1 MEVKMKKLIL
11 VVLLVF
17 SVYAVLPTYGAAGQA
32 SKSGDLEESI
42 IKALW
47 NLPRYNVFDNL
58 AFKIEDGNIVT
69 LVGQVIFPILKK
81 EAGDRVAKIPGVAKV
96 VNSLEVLP
104 LSENDDSVRIRAYR
118 ALFGTADLYRY
129 AMGANPSIHIIVK
142 GGHIT
147 LEGVVSTKNDAEV
160 ALLAVRGILGSFSAK
175 SNLKIEN
182 PGK

>member
-1 MEVKMKKLIL
+1 MKKLAVIM
-11 VVLLVF
+11 LLVF
-17 SVYAVLPTYGAAGQA
+17 SVYAALPARGAAGQA
-32 SKSGDLEESI
+32 AKSGDLEELI
-42 IKALW
+42 IRALW
-47 NLPRYNVFDNL
+47 NLPRYNVFDSL
-58 AFKIEDGNIVT
+58 AFKIDEGSVVT
-69 LVGQVIFPILKK
+69 LLGQVIFPILKK

-96 VNSLEVLP
+96 VNSIEVLP
-104 LSENDDSVRIRAYR
+104 LSENDDSIRIRAYR

-147 LEGVVSTKNDAEV
+147 LEGTVSTKSDADL
-160 ALLAVRGILGSFSAK
+160 ALLSLRGIPGSFSAK